1 MNLEVDTLSD
11 RAQPLQQTQ
20 SRPGM
25 RAREKRAVMYVLSL
39 VFDIIA
45 LMGGYT
51 AAMFVR
57 DSEWLTAGDFSLIAI
72 ALPVFI
78 MLEIA
83 REVQSVEA
91 LDDRST
97 GTSRGLGA
105 LGATALVILGTLFL
119 FDVDDFSRL
128 GFVVIFATAAVLL
141 IAGKFVLD
149 VIFQRWMDGSAMASI
164 LLIDGLEVDYGDIR
178 HVVDVELCGLTP
190 SLSEPARM
198 DGLSRLIEPFDRVV
212 VASKYERRSDWA
224 MFLRSHDIGGEIIL
238 DRDLLHGAVSIGQYG
253 EQDTLVL
260 SRGPLSLANRVQ
272 KRAFDI
278 IVATIALILLSP
290 LLVITAI
297 AIKLESR
304 GPVFFRQIRVGQ
316 GNRQF
321 KIYKFRSMRAEQ
333 TDQAGN
339 RSASRDDD
347 RITKVGSFIRRT
359 SIDELPQLLNVLIG
373 HMSVVGPRPHALGSQ
388 AGDAL
393 FWEADRQYWLRHA
406 LKPGITG
413 LAQVRGYRGATVRRE
428 DLEQR
433 VRADLEYLASWSIST
448 DIFIILR
455 TLRVVVHKNAY

>member
-1 MNLEVDTLSD
+1 MNVEVDTLSD
-11 RAQPLQQTQ
+11 RAHPLQQMQT
-20 SRPGM
+20 RPGM
-25 RAREKRAVMYVLSL
+25 RAREKRAVLYVASL
-39 VFDIIA
+39 LLDVLALVIGYIA
-45 LMGGYT
+45 AG
-51 AAMFVR
+51 FVR
-57 DSEWLTAGDFSLIAI
+57 DSEWLSAGDISLLAI

-83 REVQSVEA
+83 REVQSIES
-91 LDDRST
+91 LEDRSI
-97 GTSRGLGA
+97 GTRRGLSA

-119 FDVDDFSRL
+119 FDIDDFSRL
-128 GFVVIFATAAVLL
+128 GFIVVFSTATVVL
-141 IAGKFVLD
+141 IAGKYLLD
-149 VIFQRWMDGSAMASI
+149 MIFQRWMNGSAMSSI
-164 LLIDGLEVDYGDIR
+164 LLIDGLEVDHRNIR

-212 VASKYERRSDWA
+212 VASKYERRGDWA

-278 IVATIALILLSP
+278 VAAAIALTLLSP
-290 LLVITAI
+290 LLLLTAL

-304 GPVFFRQIRVGQ
+304 GPALFRQTRVGQ

-321 KIYKFRSMRAEQ
+321 KIYKFRSMRVEQ

-359 SIDELPQLLNVLIG
+359 SIDELPQLLNVLLG
-373 HMSVVGPRPHALGSQ
+373 HMSIVGPRPHALGSQ

-413 LAQVRGYRGATVRRE
+413 LAQVRGYRGATVKRE

-433 VRADLEYLASWSIST
+433 VRADLEYLASWSISS
-448 DIFIILR
+448 DIIIMLR